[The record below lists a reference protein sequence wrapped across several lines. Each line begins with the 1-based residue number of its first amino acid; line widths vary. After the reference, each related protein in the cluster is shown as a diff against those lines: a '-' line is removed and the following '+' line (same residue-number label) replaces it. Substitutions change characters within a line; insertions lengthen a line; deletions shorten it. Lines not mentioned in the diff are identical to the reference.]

1 MSSCC
6 LTLGLRSSDIHEVS
20 WGFGFA
26 ALALGQNL
34 VGQAIDG
41 CDERASIITASVG
54 GGAQADQ
61 KEQEQRDE
69 ES

>member
-6 LTLGLRSSDIHEVS
+6 LTLGLRSADMHEAS

-26 ALALGQNL
+26 ALALGQSL
-34 VGQAIDG
+34 TGQAVDG

-54 GGAQADQ
+54 EGAHADQ
-61 KEQEQRDE
+61 KEQKQQDE

>member
-6 LTLGLRSSDIHEVS
+6 LTLGLRSTDIHEVS

-26 ALALGQNL
+26 ALTLGQSL
-34 VGQAIDG
+34 VGQAIGG
-41 CDERASIITASVG
+41 CDETASIITASVG

-61 KEQEQRDE
+61 KEQEQQDE